1 MENQCMALIWMVF
14 SMLYIIGGYI
24 SALILTLFV
33 SIKKRDYYFLY
44 QEHFFISN

>member
-33 SIKKRDYYFLY
+33 SIKKKELLFLVPKA
-44 QEHFFISN
+44 FFHK